1 MQLLEGQLI
10 LSPSD
15 LTGFIACEHLTQ
27 LELEVTRG
35 ERERATRDDPEL
47 EILFARGEQHE
58 KAHLAML
65 RDLGLRVVEIEADGG
80 TVAGLEQ
87 AAAETIE
94 AMRAGVD
101 VIYQATFFHDG
112 WRGHADFL
120 MRVDRPSD
128 LGAWSYEV
136 ADTKLARKAKVPAVM
151 QLCAYSEH
159 VSRIQGLEPELI
171 HLELGTG
178 ERESLRLRDF
188 MGYFRLV
195 KARFDATAR
204 GVAPAGL
211 PEALLPAFLRAGA
224 APGSGPQTYPEPVE
238 HCRSCR
244 WLDVCTERRV
254 ADDHL
259 CLVAGMRRDWIRRLR
274 AIGIATVEN
283 LATSDPELEVDGIQP
298 HVVSRLV
305 NQARMQVEQRR
316 TGIVTSE
323 LLPLEPGVGLALLPE
338 PSAGDLFFDMEG
350 DPFAGA
356 GGTGLEYLWGVLE
369 PGAVEGGTWHA
380 FWGHDPEQE
389 RAAFEATV
397 DLFIDR
403 LDRNPGIHIHHYA
416 NYERNRL
423 RTLAARYA
431 SREADVDRLLR
442 GEVLVDLYSI
452 VRHGVRVS
460 QDSYSLKRLEP
471 LYMTQSRD
479 AVIKEAGSSIV
490 AYERW
495 LESRDRHLLEDIE
508 AYNREDCVSTFEL
521 RDWLEGRRRDA
532 MRDFAVMIPRP
543 EVQEASPSEEVGR
556 AESET
561 AELVARLTADI
572 PEAEAERS
580 DDHRVRLLLGHLLS
594 WHRREERSAWQEY
607 YRRLEM
613 TSDDLIDDR
622 EGLGGLEYEGVVDEV
637 KQSLVHRYRF
647 PAQENKIRPGGDAAD
662 PATRAS
668 PGTVVA
674 IDNTAGMIDISRAR
688 DSDKPHPRALVSGRP
703 VDTTEQRLALY
714 RMGETVVAGGLGGA
728 MSHRAGLALLQ
739 GLPPS
744 GEVIGAGAVQHPGE
758 GQLDAAIRL
767 GLAIRGSY
775 LPIQGPP
782 GSGKTWTAARM
793 IVALVDAGKRV
804 GVTATS
810 HKVISNVLDGIGAH
824 CDEVG
829 RPMPRT
835 LQRVGEADKSQ
846 RPEVERATGNA
857 AVDERLAEGEVDIV
871 AGTSWLFSREDMER
885 SIDVIFVDEAGQMS
899 LADALALS
907 QAARNVVLLGDPQQ
921 LAQPSQAT
929 HPPGAGASALGH
941 VLGAN
946 PTVPKERGIFLAT
959 THRMHPDVCAFIS
972 EMAYEGRLHSEPAT
986 ARQRV
991 LGEAL
996 VSGTGLRYI
1005 AVEAEGNR
1013 TSSPEEVEVVA
1024 REYQGLLGRTWI
1036 DMQGVE
1042 KPITVD
1048 DILVVAPYNAHMA
1061 RLTEALPEGARVG
1074 TVDKFQGQEA
1084 AVVFYSMASSSP
1096 DDMPRNLEFLYSL
1109 NRLNVAMSRARC
1121 LAVLVASPALLGLRA
1136 RRVSQVRLAN
1146 ALVTA
1151 ATTAVLDP
1159 ALR

>member
-58 KAHLAML
+58 KAHLAKL
-65 RDLGLRVVEIEADGG
+65 WDLGLRVVEIEADGG
-80 TVAGLEQ
+80 SVAGLEQ

-178 ERESLRLRDF
+178 ERESLRVRDF

-195 KARFDATAR
+195 KARFDATVR
-204 GVAPAGL
+204 GVAPPGL
-211 PEALLPAFLRAGA
+211 PDALLPAFLRAGA
-224 APGSGPQTYPEPVE
+224 APGIGPQTYPEPVE

-274 AIGIATVEN
+274 AIGVPTVAK
-283 LATSDPELEVDGIQP
+283 LASSDPELEVDGIQP

-305 NQARMQVEQRR
+305 NQARMQVEQRL
-316 TGIVTSE
+316 TDIVSAE
-323 LLPLEPGVGLALLPE
+323 LLEPDPGFGLALLPE
-338 PSAGDLFFDMEG
+338 PSPGDLFFDMEG
-350 DPFAGA
+350 DPFAGPDGA
-356 GGTGLEYLWGVLE
+356 GLEYLWGVLE

-380 FWGHDPEQE
+380 FWGHDPAHE
-389 RAAFEATV
+389 RVAFEATV
-397 DLFIDR
+397 DLIIDR
-403 LDRNPGIHIHHYA
+403 LKHDPNLHVYHYA

-423 RTLAARYA
+423 STLAGRYA
-431 SREADVDRLLR
+431 SREVEVDRLLR
-442 GEVLVDLYSI
+442 GEVLVDLYRV
-452 VRHGVRVS
+452 VRQGIQVS
-460 QDSYSLKRLEP
+460 QDSYSLKKLEP
-471 LYMTQSRD
+471 LYMESTRD
-479 AVIKEAGSSIV
+479 AAIKEAGSSIV

-495 LESRDRHLLEDIE
+495 LSSRQQRELDDIE
-508 AYNREDCVSTFEL
+508 AYNREDCVSTWQL
-521 RDWLEGRRRDA
+521 RDWLETRRLEA
-532 MRDFAVMIPRP
+532 MGQFGVEIARP
-543 EVQEASPSEEVGR
+543 QLQEAAPSQEVGR
-556 AESET
+556 VEDET
-561 AELVARLTADI
+561 AELVARITADI
-572 PEAEAERS
+572 PKAEAERN
-580 DDHRVRLLLGHLLS
+580 DDDRARWLLGHLLS
-594 WHRREERSAWQEY
+594 WHRREERTQWQEY
-607 YRRLEM
+607 FRRLE
-613 TSDDLIDDR
+613 LPPEEFIDDR
-622 EGLGGLEYEGVVDEV
+622 EALGGLEYEGVVAEV

-647 PAQENKIRPGGDAAD
+647 PPQENKIRPGGDVED

-668 PGTVVA
+668 PGTVLA
-674 IDNTAGMIDISRAR
+674 IENAAGLIDISRAS

-703 VDTTEQRLALY
+703 YDTGEQQRSLF
-714 RMGETVVAGGLGGA
+714 RMGEAVVAGGLDMA
-728 MSHRAGLALLQ
+728 MSHRAGLSLLQ
-739 GLPPS
+739 SLTPA
-744 GEVIGAGAVQHPGE
+744 GEGIAGGAMQHPGE

-767 GLAIRGSY
+767 GLGIRGSY

-793 IVALVDAGKRV
+793 IVALVDDHKRV
-804 GVTATS
+804 GVAATS
-810 HKVISNVLDGIGAH
+810 HKVISNVLDGVCAH
-824 CDEVG
+824 CEEVG
-829 RPMPRT
+829 RAVPRI
-835 LQRVGEADKSQ
+835 LQKGGGEDASQ
-846 RPEVERATGNA
+846 RPEVEHTNDNAT
-857 AVDERLAEGEVDIV
+857 VDERLAEGEVDVV
-871 AGTSWLFSREDMER
+871 AGTSWLFSREAMER
-885 SIDVIFVDEAGQMS
+885 AVDVIFIDEAGQMS
-899 LADALALS
+899 LADALALG
-907 QAARNVVLLGDPQQ
+907 QAGRNLVLLGDPQQ
-921 LAQPSQAT
+921 LAQPSQAI
-929 HPPGAGASALGH
+929 HPAGAGVSALGH
-941 VLGAN
+941 VLGAH
-946 PTVPKERGIFLAT
+946 PTMPPERGIFLAT
-959 THRMHPDVCAFIS
+959 THRMHPDVCQFIS
-972 EMAYEGRLHSEPAT
+972 EMAYEGRLHSEAKT
-986 ARQRV
+986 ARQKV
-991 LGEAL
+991 LGEGFL
-996 VSGTGLRYI
+996 TGTGLRYVP
-1005 AVEAEGNR
+1005 VEAEGNR

-1024 REYQGLLGRTWI
+1024 REFAGLQGRTWI
-1036 DMQGVE
+1036 DMDSVE
-1042 KPITVD
+1042 KPITID
-1048 DILVVAPYNAHMA
+1048 DILVVAPYNAHVA

-1151 ATTAVLDP
+1151 ATTPVLDP